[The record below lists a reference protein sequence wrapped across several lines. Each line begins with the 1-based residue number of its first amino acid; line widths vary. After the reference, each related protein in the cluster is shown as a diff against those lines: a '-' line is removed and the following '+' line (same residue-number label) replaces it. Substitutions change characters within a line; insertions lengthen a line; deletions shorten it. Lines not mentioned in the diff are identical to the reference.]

1 MFVVVV
7 NISNINYSNNVSYN
21 LFLLPGTK
29 KADETKVHPE
39 FSRYNVCI
47 SKFCF
52 HFLKEVMC
60 FSNIAIWQSGHK
72 NNWTQWPLAISP
84 NLIYSSFS
92 SCVPTND
99 VLVPS
104 PLFSPK
110 LSVKKKKKKDSTTAS
125 QSSVTSPYKTP
136 FNVSFPLCSKLY
148 LGALLDYYTF
158 KYKYLMIWK

>member
-60 FSNIAIWQSGHK
+60 FSNIAI
-72 NNWTQWPLAISP
+72 
-84 NLIYSSFS
+84 
-92 SCVPTND
+92 
-99 VLVPS
+99 
-104 PLFSPK
+104 
-110 LSVKKKKKKDSTTAS
+110 
-125 QSSVTSPYKTP
+125 
-136 FNVSFPLCSKLY
+136 
-148 LGALLDYYTF
+148 
-158 KYKYLMIWK
+158 

>member
-110 LSVKKKKKKDSTTAS
+110 LSVKKKKR
-125 QSSVTSPYKTP
+125 KTLQQHHNLLSLP
-136 FNVSFPLCSKLY
+136 HIKLLLMFHFHY
-148 LGALLDYYTF
+148 VPNCTLGHC
-158 KYKYLMIWK
+158 